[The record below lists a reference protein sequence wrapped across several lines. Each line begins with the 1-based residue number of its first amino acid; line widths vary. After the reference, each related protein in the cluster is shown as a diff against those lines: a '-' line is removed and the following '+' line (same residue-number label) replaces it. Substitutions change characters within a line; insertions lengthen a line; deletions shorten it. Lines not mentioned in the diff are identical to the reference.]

1 MKTYLR
7 STSQPA
13 RFAISNE
20 KGHTVMVEG
29 KPEHGGSDSAP
40 SPTELL
46 MMSQAGCTAIDVTT
60 LLKKMR
66 QPIVN
71 MEIESSASRT
81 LGQIPDVLDTLH
93 LHFRMYGDIDP
104 AKAEKAIRMS
114 IYQYCPIS
122 KMIDRVTNISYSF
135 EILDESLS
143 APAT

>member
-1 MKTYLR
+1 MKTYLS

-20 KGHTVMVEG
+20 KGHTVMVEA
-29 KPEHGGSDSAP
+29 KREHGGSESAP

-66 QPIVN
+66 QPIEKI
-71 MEIESSASRT
+71 EIESSASRT
-81 LGQIPDVLDTLH
+81 PGQIPDVLDTLH

-114 IYQYCPIS
+114 IHQYCPIS
-122 KMIDRVTNISYSF
+122 KMIDQVTNITFSVDILF
-135 EILDESLS
+135 ES
-143 APAT
+143 